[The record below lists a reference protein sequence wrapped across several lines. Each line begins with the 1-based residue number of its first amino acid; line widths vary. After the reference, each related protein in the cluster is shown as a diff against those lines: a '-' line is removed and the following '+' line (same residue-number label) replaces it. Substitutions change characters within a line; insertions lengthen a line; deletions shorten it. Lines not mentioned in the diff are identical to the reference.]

1 VREGGGEG
9 GREGVNENIVAL
21 KGKERGAHAAIVT
34 FETIRV
40 ATAFLR

>member
-1 VREGGGEG
+1 
-9 GREGVNENIVAL
+9 VNENIVAL

-40 ATAFLR
+40 ATTFQNIPIRIE